1 MRNMLP
7 ATAGKPLVALFTL
20 IDTGP
25 RPFLGDENEMKK
37 IAFALVALTLSLG
50 AWAHSGGTDK
60 NGCHQEKS
68 TGTRHCH

>member
-1 MRNMLP
+1 
-7 ATAGKPLVALFTL
+7 
-20 IDTGP
+20 
-25 RPFLGDENEMKK
+25 MKK

-60 NGCHQEKS
+60 NGCHQEKA